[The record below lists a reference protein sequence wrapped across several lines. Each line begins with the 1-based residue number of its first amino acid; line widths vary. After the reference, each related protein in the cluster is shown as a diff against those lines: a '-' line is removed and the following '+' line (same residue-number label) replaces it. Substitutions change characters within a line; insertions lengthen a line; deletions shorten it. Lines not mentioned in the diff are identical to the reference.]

1 MSQNQHHYGFFDN
14 PPNMGSQK
22 KTGHFSDNFNENF
35 EPIFQSPNRSSSYQ
49 YDNQNQGLEWR
60 QSLPQTSGNDMF
72 NMYQESRI
80 PNFTKSLFGKTTFVV
95 GRRKSGKTT
104 LIKELARREIELLKN
119 QSIINNFTKVIIM
132 SKSKENYQ
140 YYNNMNEETLQG
152 WESSEFQDN
161 LDNLVK
167 QVHEDV
173 IDNSLIIIED
183 DIEID
188 EFFKSPQV
196 IKNFFSDVQKRNI
209 TLIIALTGL
218 PKINSQISSSADY
231 LFLCKSL
238 PYCELQRIGN
248 AFLSIKLASFIR
260 IYTEIVVNNN
270 SIAVVDISP
279 ENLRPNHKDNLKQ
292 HNMMKL
298 LYKYHTRFSS
308 NTPLNNNLN
317 NNLNRNLNDNSE
329 LNEHFKVIEMND
341 NSDINTIKNNS
352 LKTLIDENFKV
363 VEMKAN
369 EKNHTS
375 INNTSQ
381 LLEKTII
388 NTLDDVVFN
397 LNLLKDQ
404 LTKYFKDKSST

>member
-1 MSQNQHHYGFFDN
+1 MSQHQHTYGFFDN
-14 PPNMGSQK
+14 PPNMSSQK

-35 EPIFQSPNRSSSYQ
+35 EPIFQSSNRSSNRLSNH

-60 QSLPQTSGNDMF
+60 QSLSSNTGNDMF
-72 NMYQESRI
+72 NVFNESRI
-80 PNFTKSLFGKTTFVV
+80 PHFTKSLFGKTTFVV

-104 LIKELARREIELLKN
+104 LIKELALREMELLKT
-119 QSIINNFTKVIIM
+119 QTIINHFTKVIIM

-140 YYNNMNEETLQG
+140 YYNNINQEKLEG

-188 EFFKSPQV
+188 DFFKSPQV
-196 IKNFFSDVQKRNI
+196 IKNFFNDIHKRNI
-209 TLIIALTGL
+209 TLMIALTGL

-260 IYTEIVVNNN
+260 IYTEISVNNN
-270 SIAVVDISP
+270 CIAVVDISP
-279 ENLRPNHKDNLKQ
+279 ENLRPNHKDNIKQ
-292 HNMMKL
+292 QNMMKL
-298 LYKYHTRFSS
+298 LYKYNTRF
-308 NTPLNNNLN
+308 NDNITNNNL
-317 NNLNRNLNDNSE
+317 
-329 LNEHFKVIEMND
+329 LNENFKVIEMNSMND
-341 NSDINTIKNNS
+341 NTIKNNS
-352 LKTLIDENFKV
+352 FKVSIDEHNKTLKTLINENFKV
-363 VEMKAN
+363 VEMKDN
-369 EKNHTS
+369 QKTDTS
-375 INNTSQ
+375 INNPSH

-397 LNLLKDQ
+397 LSLLKDQ
-404 LTKYFKDKSST
+404 LTKYFTNNSPQ